1 MTQIAE
7 DVLYTPAN
15 EWAKTFDGVI
25 RVGIDDYSQSSLGD
39 IVHAEISPEGT
50 PVMAGKPFATI
61 EATKS
66 AVEINSPVTGSISRV
81 NPQILK
87 LPGIINL
94 DPYGDGWLA
103 EISPSNPA
111 ELDSL
116 MTPAQYK
123 AFIQ

>member
-1 MTQIAE
+1 MIQIAE

-81 NPQILK
+81 NPQI
-87 LPGIINL
+87 PQN
-94 DPYGDGWLA
+94 
-103 EISPSNPA
+103 STPS
-111 ELDSL
+111 
-116 MTPAQYK
+116 
-123 AFIQ
+123 

>member
-1 MTQIAE
+1 MTAIAE
-7 DVLYTPAN
+7 DVLYTTEN
-15 EWAKTFDGVI
+15 EWAKILDDVI

-39 IVHAEISPEGT
+39 IVHAEIFPEGT
-50 PVMAGKPFATI
+50 HVIAGKPFATI

-66 AVEINSPVTGSISRV
+66 AIEINSPVTGSISRI

-94 DPYGDGWLA
+94 DPYGEGWLA
-103 EISPSNPA
+103 EISPDNPS

-116 MTPAQYK
+116 MTPQQYR

>member
-1 MTQIAE
+1 MIHFPN
-7 DVLYTPAN
+7 DVLYTPSN
-15 EWAKTFDGVI
+15 EWAKKFNNVI
-25 RVGIDDYSQSSLGD
+25 RAGIDDYSQSSLGD
-39 IVHAEISPEGT
+39 IVHVEISPEGT

-94 DPYGDGWLA
+94 DPYGEGWLA